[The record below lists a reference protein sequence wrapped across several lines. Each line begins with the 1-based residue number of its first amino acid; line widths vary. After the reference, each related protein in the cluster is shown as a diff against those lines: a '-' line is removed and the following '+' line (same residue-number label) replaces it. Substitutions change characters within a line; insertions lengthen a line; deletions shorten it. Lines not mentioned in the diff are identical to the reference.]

1 LETPFTSM
9 IDAAKTF
16 YPYIPV
22 SLLLKDKF
30 DNKSKIKNIKVP
42 ILIMHGE
49 ADQIVPFFMGKK
61 MFEKANMPNI
71 SVYDGSL
78 SKILGCMFSP
88 TACEDMK
95 KAQEQNSNQT
105 KEEAD
110 EEFTKEFDQIDEDLN
125 KE

>member
-1 LETPFTSM
+1 MDKNTERWIIVILFV
-9 IDAAKTF
+9 I
-16 YPYIPV
+16 
-22 SLLLKDKF
+22 LLVAGL
-30 DNKSKIKNIKVP
+30 S
-42 ILIMHGE
+42 GC
-49 ADQIVPFFMGKK
+49 
-61 MFEKANMPNI
+61 ANMPNI

-95 KAQEQNSNQT
+95 KAQEQKSNQT

>member
-1 LETPFTSM
+1 MDKNTERWIIVILFV
-9 IDAAKTF
+9 I
-16 YPYIPV
+16 
-22 SLLLKDKF
+22 LLVAGLSGCA
-30 DNKSKIKNIKVP
+30 NKSK
-42 ILIMHGE
+42 
-49 ADQIVPFFMGKK
+49 
-61 MFEKANMPNI
+61 EKANMPNI

-95 KAQEQNSNQT
+95 KAQDNGKTPEQEN
-105 KEEAD
+105 